1 MVGAVRAAARY
12 APFVLLAPASALSA
26 LASLA
31 ACDTLQGAIQ
41 PPAIAKVA
49 PEPLTPVAVPTL
61 TMKGGKG
68 AAEAAY
74 PADFAATVKADGTIL
89 FPQHTAGRIKG
100 ASLLVDGEPVLTVNA
115 DGTLKGIAVKHH
127 YAFTDDGALVA
138 DDGRGVRIGPDGAV
152 RTVGGPWKYQ
162 SVFVWQTE
170 GGEPWDKSA
179 WRTLEMVALVVLE
192 NMLPTAIR
200 PPGDAGAADK
210 GLDIHIPPPSQW
222 FK

>member
-1 MVGAVRAAARY
+1 MVCAVKVAARY
-12 APFVLLAPASALSA
+12 APFACMALVGGLSW
-26 LASLA
+26 LV
-31 ACDTLQGAIQ
+31 ACDTIQGAIQ

-49 PEPLTPVAVPTL
+49 PEPLTPVPLPTV
-61 TMKGGKG
+61 TMKGAKG

-89 FPQHTAGRIKG
+89 FPQHTTGRIKG
-100 ASLLVDGEPVLTVNA
+100 ASLQVDGEPVVTVSA
-115 DGTLKGIAVKHH
+115 DGTLKGIALKHH
-127 YAFTDDGALVA
+127 YAFTDDGALLA
-138 DDGRGVRIGPDGAV
+138 DDGRGVRIGSDGAV

-179 WRTLEMVALVVLE
+179 WRTLEIVALVVLE
-192 NMLPTAIR
+192 NMMPTAIR

>member
-1 MVGAVRAAARY
+1 MALG
-12 APFVLLAPASALSA
+12 ALSW
-26 LASLA
+26 LA

-41 PPAIAKVA
+41 PSAIAKVA
-49 PEPLTPVAVPTL
+49 PEPLLPLPVPTL

-74 PADFAATVKADGTIL
+74 PADFAATVKADGTIV
-89 FPQHTAGRIKG
+89 FPQHTTGHIKG
-100 ASLLVDGEPVLTVNA
+100 ASLLVEGEPVVTVNA
-115 DGTLKGIAVKHH
+115 DGTLRGIALKHH
-127 YAFTDDGALVA
+127 YGFADDGALLS

-152 RTVGGPWKYQ
+152 RTIGGAWKYQ
-162 SVFVWQTE
+162 SVFVWQSE

-179 WRTLEMVALVVLE
+179 WRTLEIVALVVLE
-192 NMLPTAIR
+192 NMMPTAIR
-200 PPGDAGAADK
+200 PAGDAGAADK

>member
-1 MVGAVRAAARY
+1 MVCAVRVAARY
-12 APFVLLAPASALSA
+12 APFACTALVGGLSW
-26 LASLA
+26 LV
-31 ACDTLQGAIQ
+31 ACDALQGALQ

-49 PEPLTPVAVPTL
+49 PEPLTPLPLPTV

-89 FPQHTAGRIKG
+89 FPQHTTGRIKG
-100 ASLLVDGEPVLTVNA
+100 ASLQVDGDPVVTVNA
-115 DGTLKGIAVKHH
+115 DGTLKGVALKHH
-127 YAFTDDGALVA
+127 YAFTDDGALLA

-170 GGEPWDKSA
+170 GGEAWDKSA
-179 WRTLEMVALVVLE
+179 WRTLEIVALVVLE
-192 NMLPTAIR
+192 NMMPTAIR